1 MKRNTIRAL
10 IILATVSILGI
21 VAVQVYWFNQAFDTE
36 EERFNRD
43 VNTALFNVANQ
54 FVEISETAVPANNPI
69 KQLSTNYYVVMIN
82 NEIDANLLEY
92 LLTTEFEKRNIT
104 ADFEYGIYDCANDEM
119 VYGNYV
125 SYSKNRDDVESKTL
139 PKWKDQSYYFG
150 VQFPKKAA
158 IITNRMGVWIFS
170 SSVLVLVVIFF
181 AYAMFVILKQKRLSE
196 IQKDFINNMT
206 HEFKTP
212 ISTIAVSAGVLKD
225 PGIVRHPERLQNY
238 TAIIEN
244 ENSRLKNQVERVLQ
258 MARLDKGNLTLKRED
273 LSCHAMIRE
282 AMESMKTNL
291 EENQISF
298 SAELKAKDDR
308 VMADKLHLSNV
319 LYNLFDNAIKYRS
332 TTNPAI
338 SLTTYNHNGRLVLEI
353 EDNGI
358 GMARADQKRIFDK
371 FYRVPTGNIH
381 NVKGFGLGLNYVKLV
396 IKAHGGSIRVKS
408 EPGAGT
414 IFTISLKKG

>member
-21 VAVQVYWFNQAFDTE
+21 VAVQVYWFNQAFDKE

-92 LLTTEFEKRNIT
+92 LLTTEFEKRSIT

-125 SYSKNRDDVESKTL
+125 SYDENRDDSKNKTL

-170 SSVLVLVVIFF
+170 SSVLMLVVVFF

-212 ISTIAVSAGVLKD
+212 ISTIAVSTGVLKD
-225 PGIVRHPERLQNY
+225 PGIVRHPERLLNY

-258 MARLDKGNLTLKRED
+258 MARLDKGNLTLKKEQ
-273 LSCHAMIRE
+273 LSLHTMIRE
-282 AMESMKTNL
+282 ALESMKTNL
-291 EENQISF
+291 EENQIGLSTQ
-298 SAELKAKDDR
+298 LKAEDDR
-308 VMADKLHLSNV
+308 IMADKLHLSNV

-332 TTNPAI
+332 TANPSI
-338 SLTTYNHNGRLVLEI
+338 CLTTYNHNGRLVLEI

-358 GMARADQKRIFDK
+358 GMARVDQKRIFDK

-408 EPGAGT
+408 EPGVGT
-414 IFTISLKKG
+414 TFMISLRMG